1 MLLAQTSFSD
11 LAVKRIVF
19 FAGKGGVGKTTSA
32 AAFALARAHCGARVL
47 LVSTDPAHNLS
58 DIFGVS
64 IGDSITPITDNL
76 EAIEIEQEVETGKY
90 LDQVKR
96 NLRKAVQT
104 TMLDEVTRQIDLVAH
119 APGTAEA
126 AMFDRMVSIILD
138 ESDRFDVVVFDT
150 APTGHTI
157 RLLSLPELMG
167 VWIKGLLQR
176 RQRRNEDYSQ
186 LLADG
191 EPIEDP
197 MFEVLNR
204 RRERAA
210 KVSSLLLN
218 SKVTGFVFVLVPE
231 YLPIA
236 ETRKGID
243 HLGQYDLHVGT
254 LIVNK
259 LLPES
264 VSDPFFQGRL
274 DQQQQYR
281 KQIDADFPQQAKLDL
296 PLLSHD
302 INTLQSLE
310 TISRHIERALVPKDN
325 VVSTP

>member
-1 MLLAQTSFSD
+1 MLLAQPSFAG
-11 LAVKRIVF
+11 LAAKRIVF

-32 AAFALARAHCGARVL
+32 AAFALARAYSGARAL
-47 LVSTDPAHNLS
+47 LVSTDPAHNLG
-58 DIFGVS
+58 DIFGVG
-64 IGDSITPITDNL
+64 IGDSITPISANL
-76 EAIEIEQEVETGKY
+76 EAIEIEQETETRKY

-96 NLRKAVQT
+96 NLSKAVQT
-104 TMLDEVTRQIDLVAH
+104 TMLDEVMRQIDLVAH

-138 ESDRFDVVVFDT
+138 ESHLFDVVVFDT

-191 EPIEDP
+191 EPMEDP

-210 KVSSLLLN
+210 QVSNLLLN
-218 SKVTGFVFVLVPE
+218 SKVTSFVFVLVPE

-236 ETRKGID
+236 ETRRGID
-243 HLGQYDLHVGT
+243 QLSQYDLHVET
-254 LIVNK
+254 LFVNK

-281 KQIDADFPQQAKLDL
+281 KQIDADFPRQAKLDL

-310 TISRHIERALVPKDN
+310 TIARHIEQALVLQEN
-325 VVSTP
+325 VVSRS